1 MGSNTS
7 YSSSKVE
14 MRNSHI
20 SGRGLFA
27 KESIQKGEL
36 VISFENGK
44 GKFINSTEA
53 DILYDAGN
61 DHMLQINDDLF
72 FAATIPE
79 EYETED
85 HINHSYDPN
94 LGIDRNLKFVAMRDI
109 RKDEEL
115 TFDYAMCLS
124 YSKKHS
130 PYYYKMKCL
139 CTSKKCRGYITAD
152 DWKISELQSRYKGY
166 FQYYIQEKINKNQN
180 EL

>member
-1 MGSNTS
+1 MKNNQSWFNPKLIS
-7 YSSSKVE
+7 
-14 MRNSHI
+14 RNSGEI
-20 SGRGLFA
+20 GDAVFA
-27 KESIQKGEL
+27 NEGIKKGEL
-36 VISFENGK
+36 LAIFGGKIITFKEESLLPLKLRDLGLLIHDNFVISPVNHKE
-44 GKFINSTEA
+44 SA
-53 DILYDAGN
+53 DN
-61 DHMLQINDDLF
+61 F
-72 FAATIPE
+72 
-79 EYETED
+79 
-85 HINHSYDPN
+85 NHSCDPN
-94 LGIDRNLKFVAMRDI
+94 AGIRGQICLEAMRNI
-109 RKDEEL
+109 KKGEQV